1 MFLVK
6 TQQKK
11 LRIKIYFSKEFL
23 VKTRNY
29 TCILSLFPAHALRTM
44 PRRSRHTQLSI
55 SSIGMMRLVPQN
67 SDFFQTLL
75 VKTQNY
81 T

>member
-44 PRRSRHTQLSI
+44 PRRSCHTQLSHKLYWHDAAG
-55 SSIGMMRLVPQN
+55 STKF
-67 SDFFQTLL
+67 DFFETLI